1 MASSTFLH
9 SYSLLLLIILPFLPS
24 VYSATTSNC
33 SANSIHLNSTLVTN
47 HTWNSPSGLFAFG
60 FQNVLS
66 NKEFMSV
73 LAVWF
78 PKDPHRTIVWYAKY
92 KQTSDLGTMHA
103 VSSMQKSLAFP
114 SDSTVKL
121 TNKGIVLYD
130 QNGQEMWH
138 RPKNNSIA
146 LVRCASMLDSG
157 NFVLLDETGKHVW
170 ESFEE
175 PTDTFLPGQILAK
188 PKSFRARHSN
198 TSFYDGSF
206 ELAWQSDYNFV
217 LYYSPQSSV
226 TREAY
231 WATQTNS
238 YDESLLVFNESG
250 HMYIKRSN
258 TGKVIR
264 EVLYGGS
271 EEFLYMARIDPDGLF
286 RLYRHRKG
294 ENL

>member
-1 MASSTFLH
+1 M
-9 SYSLLLLIILPFLPS
+9 
-24 VYSATTSNC
+24 
-33 SANSIHLNSTLVTN
+33 
-47 HTWNSPSGLFAFG
+47 
-60 FQNVLS
+60 
-66 NKEFMSV
+66 
-73 LAVWF
+73 
-78 PKDPHRTIVWYAKY
+78 
-92 KQTSDLGTMHA
+92 
-103 VSSMQKSLAFP
+103 
-114 SDSTVKL
+114 
-121 TNKGIVLYD
+121 
-130 QNGQEMWH
+130 
-138 RPKNNSIA
+138 
-146 LVRCASMLDSG
+146 
-157 NFVLLDETGKHVW
+157 
-170 ESFEE
+170 
-175 PTDTFLPGQILAK
+175 LPGKNLAK
-188 PKSFRARHSN
+188 PKSFRARHSD

>member
-24 VYSATTSNC
+24 VFSATSSNC

-121 TNKGIVLYD
+121 TNKGIVVYD

-146 LVRCASMLDSG
+146 LMMTQLLIAAVRDGGVWWIDIRKIFAFPSRCKLGMLSAVITATALPSMGILVVSARI
-157 NFVLLDETGKHVW
+157 FFLLSIMTIISKLVD
-170 ESFEE
+170 
-175 PTDTFLPGQILAK
+175 QIFHCPA
-188 PKSFRARHSN
+188 
-198 TSFYDGSF
+198 
-206 ELAWQSDYNFV
+206 
-217 LYYSPQSSV
+217 
-226 TREAY
+226 
-231 WATQTNS
+231 ATKT
-238 YDESLLVFNESG
+238 
-250 HMYIKRSN
+250 
-258 TGKVIR
+258 
-264 EVLYGGS
+264 GGS
-271 EEFLYMARIDPDGLF
+271 RIRIL
-286 RLYRHRKG
+286 
-294 ENL
+294 